1 MKDSNRRFYDPHPV
15 LTMVCPICE
24 TRLIDPSN
32 LYLPMCDDCL
42 SALQIMI
49 KGEPKT
55 VESEEAPALKECDDN
70 GT

>member
-15 LTMVCPICE
+15 LTRVCPICE

-42 SALQIMI
+42 SALQTMI
-49 KGEPKT
+49 KGESKT
-55 VESEEAPALKECDDN
+55 AALEEEQALKERE
-70 GT
+70 TK